1 MKKIVSA
8 ALCLCMAAAVLASC
22 AQKSEPYVSPRIT
35 VSSSAAEDSAVW
47 LTNRLGNSLS
57 GKIVLAVGDSANGI
71 DMTNFE
77 DDGFVIRADGS
88 STVIASKT
96 ETGMDA
102 AVRRY
107 ANAVDTGKADDLDVV
122 YHEGYRIE
130 RLTLAGNDISEYKIE
145 YPAEHN
151 ENMMFAVSEFTRLV
165 KQACGADLTASE
177 GITSAAK
184 VIEFRHSTDAELK
197 DDGYRYFFEGDR
209 FVIEGAVKR
218 GCMYGV
224 WRFLQNECGWLALG
238 GYGQTMLLESDHI
251 DIPADINKSETLAFQ
266 FIEIMHQDQTPAAAR
281 FTVDRN
287 SPNLAQR
294 SYGAIPKANHG
305 FQNYNWGGYNVVYLQ
320 ICYTNENVF
329 YNVKDSIIRYIDDRL
344 ASGSVIGWDFLEV
357 DIAQGDNGSYCRCTE
372 CMKVAKEEN
381 GATSGA
387 VVRFANRMDDEISEN
402 EEYEGLA
409 YLIYAYMGTQPP
421 CKTRVNHDVRVTY
434 APNGCCSAHKFRGG
448 ECVEKHDLY
457 AVTDLKIVDNN
468 TFADWLRGWCDIC
481 DNVYIWDYL
490 LEQNL
495 QTYTVLD
502 NLYDDMK
509 FFFELGV
516 QGIFFNSDNQALSF
530 NHLNQQL
537 AFEMFWNPDMT
548 REEYDRLAEKSL
560 ELYYG
565 DGWMYIEE
573 YIDILQKAQDLENEC
588 WDCWG
593 FASSNGDYDPYYMA
607 EMSDCTTELI
617 ERAIETAVF
626 EDQRVRC
633 EILSASVYYQGCYS
647 SFFKAYDDGDEA
659 RLNVLRDRYSLAM
672 ERLKSAGYNLES
684 FTWPKL
690 YMYEKLD
697 DEAWNKW
704 VEQREDTLPH
714 GETVRP
720 APPEYSNKD

>member
-8 ALCLCMAAAVLASC
+8 ALCLCMSAAVLASC
-22 AQKSEPYVSPRIT
+22 AQKNEPYFSPRIT

-47 LTNRLGNSLS
+47 LTKRLGDSLT
-57 GKIVLAVGDSANGI
+57 GRIVLAVGDSANGI

-77 DDGFVIRADGS
+77 DDGFVIRTDGS

-96 ETGMDA
+96 ETGLDA
-102 AVRRY
+102 AVHKY
-107 ANAVDTGKADDLDVV
+107 ANAVDTGKADTLDIV

-151 ENMMFAVSEFTRLV
+151 ENMMFAISEFTRLV
-165 KQACGADLTASE
+165 KQACGADLSASE

-209 FVIEGAVKR
+209 FVIEGAVTR

-251 DIPADINKSETLAFQ
+251 DVPADINKSETLAFQ
-266 FIEIMHQDQTPAAAR
+266 FIEIMHQDQTPPAAR

-287 SPNLAQR
+287 SPSLAQN
-294 SYGAIPKANHG
+294 SYGSIPKANHG
-305 FQNYNWGGYNVVYLQ
+305 FQNYNWGGYNVSYIQ
-320 ICYTNENVF
+320 ICYTNEDIF

-357 DIAQGDNGSYCRCTE
+357 DIAQGDNGGYCRCTE
-372 CMKVAKEEN
+372 CLKVAKEEN

-421 CKTRVNHDVRVTY
+421 CKTRLNHDVRVTY
-434 APNGCCSAHKFRGG
+434 APNGNCSAHKFRGG

-481 DNVYIWDYL
+481 DNVYVWYYL

-537 AFEMFWNPDMT
+537 AYEMFWNPDMT

-565 DGWMYIEE
+565 DGWMYVEE
-573 YIDILQKAQDLENEC
+573 YIDILQKAQDLDNAC

-593 FASSNGDYDPYYMA
+593 YASSNGDYDPYYMA
-607 EMSDCTTELI
+607 EMFDCTTELI

-626 EDQRVRC
+626 KDQRMRC

-659 RLNVLRDRYSLAM
+659 RLGVLRDRYSLAM
-672 ERLKSAGYNLES
+672 ERLKNAGYNLES

-704 VEQREDTLPH
+704 VEQREDKLPH
-714 GETVRP
+714 GDTVRP
-720 APPEYSNKD
+720 APPEYAK

>member
-8 ALCLCMAAAVLASC
+8 ALCLCMAAATLASC

-47 LTNRLGNSLS
+47 LTNRLGDSLS
-57 GKIVLAVGDSANGI
+57 GRIVLAVGDSANGI

-96 ETGMDA
+96 ETGLDA
-102 AVRRY
+102 AVHKY
-107 ANAVDTGKADDLDVV
+107 ANAVDTGKADTLDVV

-151 ENMMFAVSEFTRLV
+151 ENMMFAISEFTRLV
-165 KQACGADLTASE
+165 KQACGADLAASE

-251 DIPADINKSETLAFQ
+251 DVPADINKSETLAFQ
-266 FIEIMHQDQTPAAAR
+266 FIEIMHQDQTPPAAR

-287 SPNLAQR
+287 SPSLAQN
-294 SYGAIPKANHG
+294 SYGSIPKANHG
-305 FQNYNWGGYNVVYLQ
+305 FQNYNWGGYNVSYIQ
-320 ICYTNENVF
+320 ICYTNEDIF

-357 DIAQGDNGSYCRCTE
+357 DIAQGDNGGYCRCTE
-372 CMKVAKEEN
+372 CLKVAKEEN

-421 CKTRVNHDVRVTY
+421 CKTRLNHDVRVTY
-434 APNGCCSAHKFRGG
+434 APNGNCSAHKFRGG
-448 ECVEKHDLY
+448 ECNEQFSLY
-457 AVTDLKIVDNN
+457 AVTDSDIINN
-468 TFADWLRGWCDIC
+468 DDFGEWLETWCKLC
-481 DNVYIWDYL
+481 DNVYVWYYL
-490 LEQNL
+490 LEQNV

-509 FFFELGV
+509 FFFENGI
-516 QGIFFNSDNQALSF
+516 QGMFFNSDNQAISF
-530 NHLNQQL
+530 NHLYLQL
-537 AFEMFWNPDMT
+537 AYEMNWNPDMT
-548 REEYDRLAEKSL
+548 REEYDELTEKLLAL
-560 ELYYG
+560 NYG

-573 YIDILQKAQDLENEC
+573 YIDILQKGQDLENKC

-593 FASSNGDYDPYYMA
+593 YGSYDGNYDPAYMM
-607 EMSDCTTELI
+607 EMSDCTSELI
-617 ERAIETAVF
+617 ERAVDMAVF
-626 EDQRVRC
+626 ADQRMRC
-633 EILSASVYYQGCYS
+633 EILSATVYYQGCYS
-647 SFFKAYDDGDEA
+647 SYFKAYDDGDEA
-659 RLNVLRDRYSLAM
+659 RLNVLRGRYALAM
-672 ERLKSAGYNLES
+672 ERLAKVGYNLDS
-684 FTWPKL
+684 FTWAKL
-690 YMYEKLD
+690 YMNRTID

-704 VEQREDTLPH
+704 VGQREDKLPH

-720 APPEYSNKD
+720 APPEYAK